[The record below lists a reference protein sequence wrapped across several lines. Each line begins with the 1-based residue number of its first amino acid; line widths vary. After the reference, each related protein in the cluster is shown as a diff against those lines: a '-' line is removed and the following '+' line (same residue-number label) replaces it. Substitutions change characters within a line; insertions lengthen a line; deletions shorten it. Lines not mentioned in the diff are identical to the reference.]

1 MGTLLQ
7 DIRYGI
13 RMLFK
18 NRAFTIVAILSLAL
32 GIGANTTIFTL
43 VNAIL
48 LQALPVT
55 KPAELVT
62 VFGTDEKNRGDQFAF
77 SPISYPN
84 YKDYRDQNDVFS
96 GLLVFA
102 GTTMNLSGTGEPEQ
116 INGLIVSGNYFDV
129 LGVKANVGRTF
140 LPDED
145 STPGAHP
152 VIVISHALWQ

>member
-1 MGTLLQ
+1 MGTFLQ
-7 DIRYGI
+7 DIRFGI

-48 LQALPVT
+48 LQALPVAE
-55 KPAELVT
+55 PAQLMSVYT
-62 VFGTDEKNRGDQFAF
+62 TDEKNRGHFDFV
-77 SPISYPN
+77 PVSYLN

-102 GTTMNLSGTGEPEQ
+102 GATMSMSGTGEPEQ
-116 INGLIVSGNYFDV
+116 VNGLIVSGNYFD
-129 LGVKANVGRTF
+129 
-140 LPDED
+140 
-145 STPGAHP
+145 
-152 VIVISHALWQ
+152 